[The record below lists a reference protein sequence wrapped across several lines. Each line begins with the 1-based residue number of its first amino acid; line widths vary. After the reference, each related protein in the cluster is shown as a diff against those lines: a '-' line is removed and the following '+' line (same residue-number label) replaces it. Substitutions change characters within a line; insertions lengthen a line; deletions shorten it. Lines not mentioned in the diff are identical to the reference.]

1 MGTRRI
7 VEQIT
12 SQATQVG
19 CLTGAALGAAYGV
32 LLPLG
37 FALASFFQT
46 GNLGNGEIVLMT
58 FGCLIGIFIGGI
70 VGGVAGLILGL
81 SNGLAIGWLTIAC
94 YTPMHHPQQ
103 YRWSVR
109 LTSVLVTLL
118 CILLASLALGR
129 VPSEDFERYFV
140 GLPLLLTL
148 PCGWLAGWR
157 LANWYLTQ
165 LDQAGQHNRPAL
177 LQFFR

>member
-32 LLPLG
+32 LLPVG
-37 FALASFFQT
+37 FGLASFFQT
-46 GNLGNGEIVLMT
+46 RSLGNGDIVFMT

-81 SNGLAIGWLTIAC
+81 SNGLAIAWFTIAC

-103 YRWSVR
+103 YRWSVC
-109 LTSVLVTLL
+109 LTSVLITLL
-118 CILLASLALGR
+118 GILLASLALGR
-129 VPSEDFERYFV
+129 VPSQGLERYFV

-148 PCGWLAGWR
+148 PCAWSAGSH
-157 LANWYLTQ
+157 LANWHRQQ
-165 LDQAGQHNRPAL
+165 LDQAA
-177 LQFFR
+177 